1 MITKIEKATMSLS
14 VGTPFQNF
22 EFYSTIVCLTA
33 VVIFQI
39 KRLSGRT
46 KINR

>member
-1 MITKIEKATMSLS
+1 MVTKIQKAADSLS

-22 EFYSTIVCLTA
+22 EFYTTVTVLFA

-39 KRLSGRT
+39 RRLSRR
-46 KINR
+46 KKY